1 MHYSLCDMIADLT
14 QNSVEA
20 KASLVTLDVVQTA
33 DSLTVT
39 LVDNGKGMDEE
50 TLARAK
56 DPFYTDGIKH
66 PGRKVGLGIPFL
78 IQTMQETDGKWDITS
93 EVGKGTKVFMQF
105 NLSNIDT
112 PPVGDLCGLFAEVM
126 TLPGEYDL
134 TIQRKNENPVLDY
147 RLNRREIQDALGGD
161 LESVESIK
169 LLRMFVESQ
178 EKPQ

>member
-1 MHYSLCDMIADLT
+1 MHFSLCDMIADLT

-20 KASLVTLDVVQTA
+20 HANLVSLDVVQTA
-33 DSLTVT
+33 GTLSVT
-39 LVDNGKGMDEE
+39 LVDDGKGMDEE

-56 DPFYTDGIKH
+56 DPFYTDGKH

-78 IQTMQETDGKWDITS
+78 IQTTQETDGKWEITS
-93 EVGKGTKVFMQF
+93 EVGKGTRVFMQF
-105 NLSNIDT
+105 NLENIDT
-112 PPVGDLCGLFAEVM
+112 PPIGDLSALFAEIM
-126 TLPGEYDL
+126 TLPGEYDM

-147 RLNRREIQDALGGD
+147 RLNRREIQEALGGD

-169 LLRMFVESQ
+169 FLRMFIESQ